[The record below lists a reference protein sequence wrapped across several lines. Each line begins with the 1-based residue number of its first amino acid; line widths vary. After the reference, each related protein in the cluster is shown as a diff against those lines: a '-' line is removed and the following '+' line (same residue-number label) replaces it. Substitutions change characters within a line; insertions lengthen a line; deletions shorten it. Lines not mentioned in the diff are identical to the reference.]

1 MSESEQ
7 WKVTTLV
14 TVTTVA
20 GVTTL
25 VTVRTLIFVT
35 HQSH

>member
-14 TVTTVA
+14 TVTTVV